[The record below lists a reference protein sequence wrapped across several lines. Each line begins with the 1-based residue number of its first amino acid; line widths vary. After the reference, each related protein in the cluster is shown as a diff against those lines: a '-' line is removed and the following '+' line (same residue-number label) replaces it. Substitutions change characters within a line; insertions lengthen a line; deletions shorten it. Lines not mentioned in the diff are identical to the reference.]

1 MAYVRRTSAVLLLAA
16 LAHANVGAAQPSD
29 EARAILEKRA
39 QIRRTVRD
47 PLEAQIRKRRE
58 ALAAE
63 VDLKDLRFLVE
74 KAQKAYETRM
84 ATDPEIA
91 AARKAKEA
99 AEKSLPAIVEKQ
111 LAENPRLAA
120 IQRDLAEVHEVR
132 PKLAARRQEILRT
145 LQAVRSEVAALPE
158 VRQAQQASRDAAR
171 AYVDLPRTH
180 PKFLAAQQAVDAAR
194 KALAERIRNLPETKA
209 LERAEAALAD
219 LRHNSPE
226 ITQARKARD
235 DAREAYLA
243 KLDEAVRTS
252 EKGAAAQRQLD
263 ELEQREIEVQAQQ
276 MGLNQELHEVRRS
289 VETSD
294 PAIVEARRANE
305 QARQK
310 YERLVRERTRQEQ
323 KALAEARQA
332 FEARLRA
339 KMELDVV
346 LQEMQDRLT
355 KVDQQLAELQQQLRS
370 LRKGA
375 EPGGKPPKQAR
386 PAKRERRAKPKQT
399 KPKRRKDR

>member
-1 MAYVRRTSAVLLLAA
+1 MAYVRRISAVLLLAA
-16 LAHANVGAAQPSD
+16 LAHAASAQPSD
-29 EARAILEKRA
+29 EARGILEKRA
-39 QIRRTVRD
+39 QLKRTVRD
-47 PLEAQIRKRRE
+47 PLEAQIQKRRE

-74 KAQKAYETRM
+74 KAEKAYETRM
-84 ATDPEIA
+84 ATDPEIT
-91 AARKAKEA
+91 AARKAREA

-120 IQRDLAEVHEVR
+120 IQKDLAEVHEVR
-132 PKLAARRQEILRT
+132 PKLAARRQEIMRT
-145 LQAVRSEVAALPE
+145 LQAARSEVASLPE
-158 VRQAQQASRDAAR
+158 VRQAQQASQDAAR
-171 AYVDLPRTH
+171 AYIDLPRTH
-180 PKFLAAQQAVDAAR
+180 PKFLAAQRAVDAAQ
-194 KALAERIRNLPETKA
+194 KALAERIRNLPETQA
-209 LERAEAALAD
+209 LERAQAALAD
-219 LRHNSPE
+219 LRRNSPE

-252 EKGAAAQRQLD
+252 EKGAAAQEQLD

-294 PAIVEARRANE
+294 PAIVEARRAGE
-305 QARQK
+305 QARQD
-310 YERLVRERTRQEQ
+310 YERLVRERAGQEQ
-323 KALAEARQA
+323 NALAEARQA

-355 KVDQQLAELQQQLRS
+355 KVDQQLAELQQQFRA

-375 EPGGKPPKQAR
+375 EPGGKLPKHAKPPK
-386 PAKRERRAKPKQT
+386 REQRVKPKRAKV
-399 KPKRRKDR
+399 KRRKDR